1 MIDKSS
7 PRIRLTQLKAG
18 LNKWRIAFLVF
29 ALSYAVLLV
38 VNLSNM
44 PMQWDEVVH
53 LNGGLFLK
61 HGLYDNFVN
70 NSFYPPLFDSVT
82 MVFFNVFGVSL
93 VSGRLVSAV
102 FSVLSLWAVFE
113 L

>member
-1 MIDKSS
+1 MDKSS
-7 PRIRLTQLKAG
+7 SGLRLIQLKAG

-38 VNLSNM
+38 LNFSNM

-53 LNGGLFLK
+53 LNGRSFLRWGLCDK
-61 HGLYDNFVN
+61 FVD
-70 NSFYPPLFDSVT
+70 NSFYLPLFDCIT

-93 VSGRLVSAV
+93 VSDGWFQLFFLFFR
-102 FSVLSLWAVFE
+102 FG
-113 L
+113 